1 MAQLNKTYDLK
12 TAAAMFGMGHIAF
25 YKMLRGECKK
35 IPLSPGWIHGGTY
48 SGDPTNNSPK
58 EWAKKAGYLTTDT
71 RGRPANYNKNVTESY
86 TVTVLTKH
94 GLNQLEKI
102 LNKSALP
109 PKPLA
114 LTAQNAYLL
123 QTKGPDINAQ
133 KEREKL
139 LAEFNLPI
147 YPAKAS

>member
-12 TAAAMFGMGHIAF
+12 TAAAMFGMGHIEF
-25 YKMLRGECKK
+25 YKMLRGECNTIRL
-35 IPLSPGWIHGGTY
+35 IPSWICTGTY
-48 SGDPTNNSPK
+48 SGDLTNNTPK
-58 EWAKKAGYLTTDT
+58 EWTKKAGYLTTET
-71 RGRPANYNKNVTESY
+71 RGRPAPYNKQISINYS
-86 TVTVLTKH
+86 VTVITRH
-94 GLNQLEKI
+94 GIMALEKI

-114 LTAQNAYLL
+114 LTAQNAHLL
-123 QTKGPDINAQ
+123 QAQKPDLQAQ

>member
-1 MAQLNKTYDLK
+1 MALLNKTYDLK
-12 TAAAMFGMGHIAF
+12 TAAAMFGIGHIEF

-35 IPLSPGWIHGGTY
+35 ISLSPSWIHSGTY

-71 RGRPANYNKNVTESY
+71 RGRPANYNKNVTENY
-86 TVTVLTKH
+86 TVTVLTTH
-94 GLNQLEKI
+94 GINKLENI
-102 LNKSALP
+102 LQKNALP

-114 LTAQNAYLL
+114 LTAE
-123 QTKGPDINAQ
+123 NAQ
-133 KEREKL
+133 RLQAMPQSTTAQEEREKL